1 MYKALVCTLY
11 NKESE
16 FDSCLKKIKSQ
27 SNVQI
32 EHHIIANLS
41 EYNAH
46 VNLVDYINSS
56 KMDFNFIVK
65 IDADSILKDN
75 SSLSRVFDLI
85 YSRKAHGASLK
96 MFDYYSESLITGM
109 NFFTPKVE
117 FIKPRKFLFPDRIDI
132 PNGVILR
139 GKDVQHLEPIAQHCE
154 FPSNMQA
161 YFYGYRRA
169 LKQQKEIM
177 QLVGKSYLRKFDEA
191 RAWALIGMKDSQKSG
206 QFFRR
211 HFFSSHLVYYLYR
224 KRIFDDKS
232 IEWEAEKYA
241 KSLN

>member
-1 MYKALVCTLY
+1 MHSALICTLY

-16 FDSCLKKIKSQ
+16 FEACLNKIKSQ

-32 EHHIIANLS
+32 EHKIIANLS
-41 EYNAH
+41 EFDAH
-46 VNLVDYINSS
+46 VSLVNYINSC
-56 KMDFNFIVK
+56 KMNFDFIVK
-65 IDADSILKDN
+65 IDADSILSN
-75 SSLSRVFDLI
+75 NNSLSKVFDLI
-85 YSRKAHGASLK
+85 SSHKAQGASLK
-96 MFDYYSESLITGM
+96 MFDYYSESLINGM
-109 NFFTPKVE
+109 NFFTPQVE

-132 PNGVILR
+132 PSGSILK
-139 GKDVQHLEPIAQHCE
+139 GKVVQHLEPIAQHCE

-177 QLVGKSYLRKFDEA
+177 GLVAQSYLSKFDEA

-211 HFFSSHLVYYLYR
+211 RFFSSHLVYYLYR
-224 KRIFDDKS
+224 KRVS
-232 IEWEAEKYA
+232 EGTNIESEAEKYA
-241 KSLN
+241 RTFH